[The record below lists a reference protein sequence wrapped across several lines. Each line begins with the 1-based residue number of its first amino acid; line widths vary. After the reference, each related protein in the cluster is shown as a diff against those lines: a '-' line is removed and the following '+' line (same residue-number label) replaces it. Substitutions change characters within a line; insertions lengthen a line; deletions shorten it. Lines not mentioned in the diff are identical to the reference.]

1 MRAFRGVVPTMNALK
16 SRWGAS
22 IGFVLLMSSVCAAQ
36 SNSKTEDI
44 ASRRSIAETGDPKQ
58 QYELG
63 GDYYF
68 GTHGVPKDRAEA
80 FKWLR
85 KAAENGDGETQRAVA
100 FLFQNDGSV
109 GSEREA
115 IYWYMKS
122 GAQRNFLAISNLYS
136 YCVSGKLTQQDCS
149 DVLKWLREIAS
160 SPGTQATKAPCDLGT
175 MYEKGLG
182 TYRSYPEAAQWYRT
196 CANQGLWEGQMELGF
211 LYADGKGVPKDLVL
225 AYMWLNLAAA
235 SAPQNDFVSMAN
247 DIAKQRD
254 ALASTMTREQIAE
267 AQRLSREWKPG
278 KE

>member
-1 MRAFRGVVPTMNALK
+1 
-16 SRWGAS
+16 
-22 IGFVLLMSSVCAAQ
+22 
-36 SNSKTEDI
+36 
-44 ASRRSIAETGDPKQ
+44 
-58 QYELG
+58 
-63 GDYYF
+63 
-68 GTHGVPKDRAEA
+68 
-80 FKWLR
+80 
-85 KAAENGDGETQRAVA
+85 
-100 FLFQNDGSV
+100 
-109 GSEREA
+109 
-115 IYWYMKS
+115 
-122 GAQRNFLAISNLYS
+122 
-136 YCVSGKLTQQDCS
+136 
-149 DVLKWLREIAS
+149 
-160 SPGTQATKAPCDLGT
+160 